1 MTVNSHQRFIT
12 LDVFRGMTVF
22 FMIVVN
28 TQGSGAVPFKQLEH
42 AAWNGCTLTDLVF
55 PSFLFSVGNAMVF
68 ANKKLAALSESA
80 ALYRIFRRT
89 FLLFLIGYLLSWY
102 PFIGWNGEGHIWL
115 KPLRE
120 VRIMAVLQRI
130 ALVYCFASLLVR
142 YISYRY
148 LLLLSALLLI
158 TYWGLLHYFGSP
170 GTPYTIEGNAV
181 RRLDLLVL
189 GAPHMY
195 KENGIAFDPEGILST
210 LPAIVN
216 VLAGYLTGLFILRKG
231 KSNACIVQLL
241 LTGTALVLIA
251 LYWHRYFPINKKLW
265 SSSYVLYTS
274 GIDILFVGI
283 LYYFIE
289 IRQWKKGSY
298 FFMVFGKNPLFIYIL
313 SNLLG
318 VFLILYLPGPITLI
332 DWLNTNIFQ
341 VVAPGPVGCLLFSLF
356 FTMLCWLAG
365 WIMDKKKIYIRL

>member
-1 MTVNSHQRFIT
+1 MTDNSHQRFIT
-12 LDVFRGMTVF
+12 LDVFRGLTVF

-28 TQGSGAVPFKQLEH
+28 TQGSGAVPFTQLTH
-42 AAWNGCTLTDLVF
+42 ASWNGCTLTDLVF
-55 PSFLFSVGNAMVF
+55 PSFLFAVGNAMVF
-68 ANKKLAALSESA
+68 ANKKLVLLPERA

-102 PFIGWNGEGHIWL
+102 PFVGWNGEGAIWL
-115 KPLRE
+115 KPLGE
-120 VRIMAVLQRI
+120 TRIMAVLQRI
-130 ALVYCFASLLVR
+130 GLAYCFASLLVR
-142 YISYRY
+142 YIPSRY
-148 LLLLSALLLI
+148 LILVSAILLI
-158 TYWGLLHYFGSP
+158 TYWGLLHYFGYQ
-170 GTPYTIEGNAV
+170 GIPYTIEGNAV

-195 KENGIAFDPEGILST
+195 KENGIVFDPEGILST

-216 VLAGYLTGLFILRKG
+216 VLAGYLTGCFMLRKG
-231 KSNACIVQLL
+231 KTIACIVRLL

-251 LYWHRYFPINKKLW
+251 IYWDRFFPINKKLW

-274 GIDILFVGI
+274 GIDILFVGV

-289 IRQWKKGSY
+289 IRQWKRGTY
-298 FFMVFGKNPLFIYIL
+298 FFIVFGKNPLFIYIL

-318 VFLILYLPGPITLI
+318 VFLILYLPGNITVI
-332 DWLNTNIFQ
+332 DWLNTKIFQ
-341 VVAPGPVGCLLFSLF
+341 VIAPGPVGCLLFSLF

-365 WIMDKKKIYIRL
+365 WIMDKKKVYIRL